1 VHCVHRLSCQH
12 NRWFCVVYRIGPW
25 HATLIHMISSIRSSI
40 IILASL
46 TAFFAS
52 SGAFAQWAWTEKD
65 GRRIFSDQAPPTDV
79 PEKSIFKRPPA
90 AQAKAKAAE
99 VAAAAAATASAPA
112 GTASAP
118 KANASAAKPS
128 GKDAELE
135 KKKKENEAVEATKK
149 KAETDKIAAAQTE
162 NCARAKKGKT
172 TFDSG
177 IRLSTTNDKGE
188 REIMSDAA
196 RASETKRL
204 EGIIAADCK

>member
-1 VHCVHRLSCQH
+1 MGH
-12 NRWFCVVYRIGPW
+12 W
-25 HATLIHMISSIRSSI
+25 HATLIHMISSVRSSL
-40 IILASL
+40 IILLSL

-65 GRRIFSDQAPPTDV
+65 GRRMFSDQAPSPDV

-99 VAAAAAATASAPA
+99 VAAAAASASAPT

-118 KANASAAKPS
+118 IANASAAKLS
-128 GKDAELE
+128 GKDTELE
-135 KKKKENEAVEATKK
+135 KRKKENEAVEATKK
-149 KAETDKIAAAQTE
+149 KADADKRATAQAD
-162 NCARAKKGKT
+162 NCTRAKKGKA

-188 REIMSDAA
+188 REIMGDAA

-204 EGIIAADCK
+204 EGIIAADCQ